1 MPCASAESAHSAV
14 GAPAAG
20 REGAHGAEPVP
31 ATAPA
36 GRTGLGGQPP
46 LGPEVRL
53 AGLET
58 GANARSPLHG
68 RRVGKPAGANAL
80 VVFVLP
86 TGVSADALIA
96 ELLLHERPVTFLRAV
111 FPLFSSAGSTGQ
123 RVFGLIVLVVGPVM
137 VRVAHVVHI
146 CSSFGGPGSGPTASM
161 LGGISD
167 TSEPPRRDS
176 RLTRS
181 RPMLGSADDSLEP
194 HHRSI
199 QMPSPVIGGALLC
212 NATRA
217 VRARPRHPVFRDD
230 DGVDARTAITT
241 FKPHRAS
248 PTFSAR
254 GLPISDRRPLPVLP
268 PPTKAAVSVH
278 RLLSANTA
286 KFCA

>member
-68 RRVGKPAGANAL
+68 RRGGEPAGANAL

-96 ELLLHERPVTFLRAV
+96 ELLLHERPVTFLRPV

-137 VRVAHVVHI
+137 VRVAHV
-146 CSSFGGPGSGPTASM
+146 
-161 LGGISD
+161 
-167 TSEPPRRDS
+167 
-176 RLTRS
+176 
-181 RPMLGSADDSLEP
+181 
-194 HHRSI
+194 
-199 QMPSPVIGGALLC
+199 
-212 NATRA
+212 
-217 VRARPRHPVFRDD
+217 
-230 DGVDARTAITT
+230 
-241 FKPHRAS
+241 
-248 PTFSAR
+248 
-254 GLPISDRRPLPVLP
+254 
-268 PPTKAAVSVH
+268 
-278 RLLSANTA
+278 
-286 KFCA
+286 